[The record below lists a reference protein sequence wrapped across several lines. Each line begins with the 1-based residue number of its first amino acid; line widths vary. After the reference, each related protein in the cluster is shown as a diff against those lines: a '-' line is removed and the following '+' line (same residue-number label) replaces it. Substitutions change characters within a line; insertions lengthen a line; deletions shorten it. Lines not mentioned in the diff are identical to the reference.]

1 MTIFF
6 LIMAKKGKFRA
17 WELFSK
23 ISHASQK
30 QLKLFTHLTTMLIRY
45 FITTVNSTKSTN
57 IDKFMIFATHAFNST
72 LWRLNILTSIDTTNF
87 VEFMIL
93 NSNPETDLN

>member
-6 LIMAKKGKFRA
+6 LIMAKKGNFRA
-17 WELFSK
+17 WEVFSK
-23 ISHASQK
+23 ISDVSQK
-30 QLKLFTHLTTMLIRY
+30 QLQLFTHFTTMLIRY

-87 VEFMIL
+87 VDFMIL